1 MYSVQ
6 TGERF
11 DEPLLCPSFEA
22 SLTHKLIYIQC
33 ILQLNK
39 LLVQLQCNLLAYNV
53 LPEDPVTIGGI
64 LCITFVNLLLLFM
77 SLLSYVSLKKV
88 IIFLLE

>member
-1 MYSVQ
+1 MQ

-22 SLTHKLIYIQC
+22 SLTHTLIYIQCTC

-39 LLVQLQCNLLAYNV
+39 LLVQLQCNLLPYNV